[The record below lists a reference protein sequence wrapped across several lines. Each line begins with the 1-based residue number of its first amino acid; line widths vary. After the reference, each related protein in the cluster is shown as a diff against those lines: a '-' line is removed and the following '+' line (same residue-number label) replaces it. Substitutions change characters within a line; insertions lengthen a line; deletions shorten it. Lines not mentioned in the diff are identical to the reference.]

1 MGTGNYYWAKTTSA
15 GEPGTSVE
23 EHGVDAAEVA
33 ALLLGLL
40 PEEARELFPAGVCTL
55 VALHDLGK
63 ISCNFQLKCPA
74 WDGVDDSG
82 ESVRGRAGM
91 YTAELTAHPIFSEW
105 GLRRCYRERGCG
117 DFRFW
122 PACAGAHHGFWSEWN
137 TSRMRKQYGVPPSW
151 EVDMMEL
158 VRAMEARYG
167 PLPMPPP
174 SDGDVSAQ
182 RNFQKLVTGLM
193 IVADWIASNEH
204 CFPVVRGARDSAK
217 LARRALERIGLLPL
231 RHPDRGLSWR
241 VLFPHGSVPRPMQR
255 YMWELA
261 ARRGVY
267 VVEDAMGG
275 GKTEAALALAYH
287 LLERGEACGVYF
299 ALPTQTTSN
308 RIFFRVR
315 DFLQR
320 SGVEVNEQTLHL
332 AHAHSWLMRD
342 ALFSGCSL
350 CREDRKF
357 RDEQDSSR
365 ELHHWLASSKRALLT
380 PFGVGTVDQALMG
393 VVAVRHSDVRRFA
406 LAGKVV
412 ILDEVHSYD
421 VYTGSLITELIRCL
435 ERNGASVIILSA
447 TLTRLRTE
455 ELLGYAPVADGG
467 ALHEALREYPLVSGR
482 SEEGFFCRSFPP
494 AMQRSYVV
502 EAGEYTEEEL
512 VMQALYR
519 AGQGQC
525 VLWIRNTVGEAQR
538 TYRALM
544 GERCE
549 DGPEIGLLHARF
561 PLWRREELEACW
573 IDRLGRG
580 ACNRP
585 HGCVLVATQV
595 VEQSIDIDADVLIT
609 DLAPTDMLLQR
620 MGRLWRHERPVA
632 ERHGAEPLMMLVF
645 PPGWKSALDAD
656 DPRAFAAALG
666 GSGKVYSPYVLLRTG
681 LLWAAVREL
690 LLPKDIRPLIEET
703 YREEVPGSG
712 IARESYDDL
721 VRVRDSMQRQAALN
735 INSKAGTA
743 RDLEGCRTRYGG
755 IETADVLLLRRVP
768 QAGPGGQWL
777 FTPLHGDAFTVQE
790 FSWDFRCA
798 KAIATNVVRVPL
810 WMLRDASP
818 DPHLSHYGTG
828 RIFCLIVLDTEQAL
842 VYPHSITN
850 LCWSATTG
858 IETTTLFHRPNNE
871 PEFPDE
877 SEFMY

>member
-1 MGTGNYYWAKTTSA
+1 MGTGNYYWAKTTSS
-15 GEPGTSVE
+15 GDPGTSVE
-23 EHGVDAAEVA
+23 DHGVDTAEVA
-33 ALLLGLL
+33 LALMSAL
-40 PEEARELFPAGVCTL
+40 PKQVQQLFPSGTATL

-63 ISCNFQLKCPA
+63 ISCNFQMKCAA
-74 WDGVDDSG
+74 WDGVDD
-82 ESVRGRAGM
+82 EARSVRQNALG
-91 YTAELTAHPIFSEW
+91 YQLETIAHSAFSEW
-105 GLRRCYRERGCG
+105 ALRRHYRALGTKAH
-117 DFRFW
+117 DFW
-122 PACAGAHHGFWSEWN
+122 PRCAGAHHGLWN
-137 TSRMRKQYGVPPSW
+137 RWDERLMRRQRSVPPSW
-151 EVDMMEL
+151 EADMKEFI
-158 VRAMEARYG
+158 REMEARYG
-167 PLPMPPP
+167 SLPMPPP
-174 SDGDVSAQ
+174 TLGRANGSNLQHV
-182 RNFQKLVTGLM
+182 VTGLM

-204 CFPVVRGARDSAK
+204 CFPTVRGARDSAK
-217 LARRALERIGLLPL
+217 LARLALEHIGLLAL
-231 RHPDRGLSWR
+231 RHPARGLSWEE
-241 VLFPHGSVPRPMQR
+241 LFPHGPVPRPLQR

-261 ARRGVY
+261 PERGIY

-332 AHAHSWLMRD
+332 AHGHSWLMRD
-342 ALFSGCSL
+342 VLFSGCSL
-350 CREDRKF
+350 CREGKALQG
-357 RDEQDSSR
+357 EPDSSC

-447 TLTRLRTE
+447 TLTRQRTE
-455 ELLGYAPVADGG
+455 ELLGYAPEADGG
-467 ALHEALREYPLVSGR
+467 TLHEALQEYPMVSGR
-482 SEEGFFCRSFPP
+482 SAEGFFCRPFPP
-494 AMQRSYVV
+494 AKQKSYVV
-502 EAGEYTEEEL
+502 EVGEYADGEL
-512 VMQALYR
+512 VAQALQR

-525 VLWIRNTVGEAQR
+525 VLWIRNTVGEAQT

-549 DGPEIGLLHARF
+549 GGPEIGLLHARF
-561 PLWRREELEACW
+561 PLWRREELEASW

-632 ERHGAEPLMMLVF
+632 ERHGAEPLMMLVL
-645 PPGWKSALDAD
+645 PPGWKAALDAD
-656 DPRAFAAALG
+656 NPRSFAAALG

-681 LLWAAVREL
+681 LQWQSVQEL

-703 YREEVPGSG
+703 YREEIPGSR
-712 IARESYDDL
+712 IARESYEEL
-721 VRVRDSMQRQAALN
+721 ERERASMKQQAALN
-735 INSKAGTA
+735 MSVDAGTA
-743 RDLEGCRTRYGG
+743 KDREGCRTRYGG
-755 IETADVLLLRRVP
+755 IETADVLLLR
-768 QAGPGGQWL
+768 QAPEALPGGQWL
-777 FTPLHGDAFTVQE
+777 YTPLHGDAFTVQE

-818 DPHLSHYGTG
+818 DPHLNHYGAG
-828 RIFCLIVLDTEQAL
+828 RIFCLIVLDIGQAM